1 MCAFV
6 LVADDDPKQ
15 AAGIRLYLEREG
27 HTVAVVHDGLSAIR
41 ETRRRSPDLLIVDVM
56 MPGADGLEV
65 TRVLRTESELSI
77 LMLTARSTEDD
88 LVTGLGTGAD
98 DYLVK
103 PYGPRE
109 LVARVETLLR
119 RARVPHRPPRTPGPP
134 PLTVGA
140 LVVDPARHEVFV
152 SGRPVECTPAEF
164 GILVALATSPGQ
176 VFTRPQLLEYLHG
189 TEQYI
194 SKRTVTVHVWNL
206 RKKIE
211 PNPRH
216 PVYLLTV
223 FGVGYKLAD
232 GTTGNH
238 SRAS

>member
-6 LVADDDPKQ
+6 LVAEDDPKQ

-27 HTVAVVHDGLSAIR
+27 HMVALVHDGLAALR
-41 ETRRRSPDLLIVDVM
+41 EARRRSPDAMVVDVM

-65 TRVLRTESELSI
+65 TRLLRAEGDMPI
-77 LMLTARSTEDD
+77 LILTARSTEDD
-88 LVTGLGTGAD
+88 LVTGLAAGAD

-109 LVARVETLLR
+109 LTARVQTLLR
-119 RARVPHRPPRTPGPP
+119 RSAVPRTPSRAAGPP

-140 LVVDPARHEVFV
+140 LVVDPARHEVSV
-152 SGRPVECTPAEF
+152 SGEPVNCTPAEF
-164 GILVALATSPGQ
+164 DLLVALATDPGR
-176 VFTRPQLLEYLHG
+176 VFTRSQLLQHLHG
-189 TEQYI
+189 SQEYV
-194 SKRTVTVHVWNL
+194 SKRTVDVHVWNL
-206 RKKIE
+206 RKKVE
-211 PNPRH
+211 PDPRH

-232 GTTGNH
+232 GTGARH
-238 SRAS
+238 RAR